1 MHDTHPLFLHPQP
14 NINQPAPSII
24 AFLVQRRQSNKCG
37 SARNVETFY
46 LHLGCVVGPNLLI
59 PSAKKINQEKGKNP
73 EMRPNSQ
80 QIVLHCLHLYTH
92 NPEVRE
98 VDLKPIPRRSSVK
111 IHMLKEGR
119 NTQTSQT

>member
-1 MHDTHPLFLHPQP
+1 MWKCKKCS
-14 NINQPAPSII
+14 NI
-24 AFLVQRRQSNKCG
+24 
-37 SARNVETFY
+37 
-46 LHLGCVVGPNLLI
+46 LLTLRMCCRPEFVD

-98 VDLKPIPRRSSVK
+98 VDLKPIPRISSVK

-119 NTQTSQT
+119 NT